1 MKLKE
6 GNQSQKFVFMTIR
19 VIKIRR
25 VEHERSSK
33 KTSQVDVFMTVR
45 VSTNEK
51 PVNNRKK
58 VKQED
63 SQITVY
69 HHLNSNN
76 HMKNIN

>member
-1 MKLKE
+1 
-6 GNQSQKFVFMTIR
+6 MTVR

-69 HHLNSNN
+69 HHL
-76 HMKNIN
+76 KFQ